1 MNVICRTCSI
11 WAEEKITKRSSDIE
25 IMNSNLSYKHGALL
39 LMVSI
44 RQGWSCPYG
53 DSGSRSVPKV
63 GFFSLIQ
70 GQLCPQK
77 FVFIAF
83 REVGFFPPIFGRSVT
98 GQGLSQ
104 KPACMSI
111 C

>member
-1 MNVICRTCSI
+1 MKLKR
-11 WAEEKITKRSSDIE
+11 ITSETLKGS
-25 IMNSNLSYKHGALL
+25 KF
-39 LMVSI
+39 
-44 RQGWSCPYG
+44 QGWSCPYG

>member
-1 MNVICRTCSI
+1 MSNSPFYFLNKWFASSI
-11 WAEEKITKRSSDIE
+11 KSGKLVKKNKKYDPCFPYYDASFGV
-25 IMNSNLSYKHGALL
+25 LQ
-39 LMVSI
+39 
-44 RQGWSCPYG
+44 QGWSCPYG

>member
-1 MNVICRTCSI
+1 MPN
-11 WAEEKITKRSSDIE
+11 EKPMTKEAASRIQGAQDRHAH
-25 IMNSNLSYKHGALL
+25 HGDKPADLGFK
-39 LMVSI
+39 S
-44 RQGWSCPYG
+44 RAQCPYG